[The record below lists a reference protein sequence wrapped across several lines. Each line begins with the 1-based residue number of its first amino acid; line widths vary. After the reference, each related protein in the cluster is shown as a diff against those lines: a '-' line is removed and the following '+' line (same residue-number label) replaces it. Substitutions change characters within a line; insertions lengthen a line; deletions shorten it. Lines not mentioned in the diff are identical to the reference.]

1 VKRSRS
7 VDEFAQRELLERASN
22 LARSAFSDEIS
33 PAEEREAKRRLVL
46 ALGVPRRTSRRG
58 VWLAAALVAVI
69 GAAATLFVVFRPAP
83 DLAYRIESASNDD
96 SGYVQA
102 LAGGPRAVA
111 HFSDGTDVAI
121 APGGRARIV
130 DVTAHGARLALE
142 QGRATLHVVHLPGAR
157 WSVDAGPFSIAVT
170 GTVFDADWSGE
181 GGVLQVDLRVGSVV
195 VAGPLSPGGIG
206 LHAGQRLI
214 ANLQEKKLRIEPLP
228 LPLDGSL
235 ASASASSA
243 PVSPAAN
250 PPAPSVDAPA
260 LASDAA
266 NDAPAETAI
275 GDANGFA
282 GTTWSKRVASGDF
295 ASVLAEAKS
304 RGLPTTLAR
313 GKLSDLVALGDAAR
327 YTGNLGIARR
337 ALEAQRSRF
346 AATTDAKAAAFYLGR
361 LAEDRGSLGEAIRY
375 YDAYLSEA
383 PRGSFAAEASGR
395 KMLATRRAS
404 GDGAAQALAEAYLAR
419 FPKGPYAN
427 VARELAPPP

>member
-22 LARSAFSDEIS
+22 LARSAFSDEVS

-46 ALGVPRRTSRRG
+46 ALGVPRKTSRRG
-58 VWLAAALVAVI
+58 VWLAAALVAAV
-69 GAAATLFVVFRPAP
+69 AVATLFVVFRPAP

-102 LAGGPRAVA
+102 LAGGPRALA

-130 DVTAHGARLALE
+130 DVTPHGARLALE

-195 VAGPLSPGGIG
+195 VAGPLSPEGIG

-228 LPLDGSL
+228 VDGSV
-235 ASASASSA
+235 ASTA

-250 PPAPSVDAPA
+250 PPAASVDAPA
-260 LASDAA
+260 LATETA
-266 NDAPAETAI
+266 NDGPAETAS
-275 GDANGFA
+275 GDANGFQGA
-282 GTTWSKRVASGDF
+282 TWPKRVASGDF

-304 RGLPTTLAR
+304 RGLPTTLAH

-327 YTGNLGIARR
+327 YTGNLGIARH

-346 AATTDAKAAAFYLGR
+346 AATIDAKAAAFYLGR

-404 GDGAAQALAEAYLAR
+404 GDGAARALAEAYLAR